1 MKLPASGHFW
11 GERRIGRGGEVGRR
25 SAKGGRAQQGG
36 LSGEGWQDQEGKW
49 RQWERTQR
57 KADGWG
63 AKSPQIIFYFQHN
76 DSHLDPCAIT

>member
-11 GERRIGRGGEVGRR
+11 GERRIERGGKVGRR

-49 RQWERTQR
+49 LAMGEN
-57 KADGWG
+57 AEEG
-63 AKSPQIIFYFQHN
+63 
-76 DSHLDPCAIT
+76 

>member
-49 RQWERTQR
+49 LAMGEN
-57 KADGWG
+57 AEEG
-63 AKSPQIIFYFQHN
+63 
-76 DSHLDPCAIT
+76 

>member
-11 GERRIGRGGEVGRR
+11 GERRIGRGGGGVGRR

-49 RQWERTQR
+49 LAMGEN
-57 KADGWG
+57 AEEG
-63 AKSPQIIFYFQHN
+63 
-76 DSHLDPCAIT
+76 